1 MKSSYSNFDHRT
13 TLPILVMLVAF
24 ACLGL
29 ADTVILA
36 KDSAKKP
43 FIDLNPKNFDKST
56 HIDNEWMPLKPGI
69 RLIYE
74 GTTVDDGK
82 TLPHRVVINVTDLTK
97 VIGGVRSVVTWDLD
111 YSDGELVE
119 AEIAFF
125 AQDKEGNIWRI
136 GEYPEEYEEGKLV
149 AAPAWIHGIE
159 EAKAGISMMA
169 EPRLKTPSYSQ
180 GWGPAVGFTDRGEV
194 YQMGEKTTVP
204 SGSYA
209 DVLII
214 KESTQDEPD
223 AFQLKYFARG
233 IGNVRVGWLGEG
245 EKMQEALELV
255 RVETLDPKE
264 LASVREGALKLE
276 KSAYQNSKDVYGRT
290 LPLEHL
296 VGGSTAPLNVKPM
309 ATTQSTAK
317 HSAKDSKRISEDE
330 AVRIA
335 LNAVPG
341 DVTDVGIEKKLGAN
355 RYVVEVL
362 AKEDGAETD
371 VIIDMETGKV
381 LTTEK

>member
-1 MKSSYSNFDHRT
+1 
-13 TLPILVMLVAF
+13 
-24 ACLGL
+24 
-29 ADTVILA
+29 
-36 KDSAKKP
+36 
-43 FIDLNPKNFDKST
+43 
-56 HIDNEWMPLKPGI
+56 
-69 RLIYE
+69 
-74 GTTVDDGK
+74 
-82 TLPHRVVINVTDLTK
+82 
-97 VIGGVRSVVTWDLD
+97 
-111 YSDGELVE
+111 
-119 AEIAFF
+119 
-125 AQDKEGNIWRI
+125 
-136 GEYPEEYEEGKLV
+136 
-149 AAPAWIHGIE
+149 
-159 EAKAGISMMA
+159 MA

-296 VGGSTAPLNVKPM
+296 VAGSTAPLNVKPIP
-309 ATTQSTAK
+309 TTQSTAK